1 MFGRNHQRMPSLEP
15 KPEIGRGAQR
25 LAGFVVFVL
34 GVAIIAD
41 TVRTSFVEGIASRR
55 SLAMLAILLP
65 VCLLAMRFGWRLL
78 LNRPNDYGSIMGPMA
93 WRIFG
98 VLLLIATG
106 VTAVFQLKSVG
117 SFSWRLLGLLAIAG
131 ACVAKAEH
139 MVKRGEITFDPSSRL

>member
-1 MFGRNHQRMPSLEP
+1 L
-15 KPEIGRGAQR
+15 
-25 LAGFVVFVL
+25 VVFVL

-41 TVRTSFVEGIASRR
+41 SVRICFVDGIASRR
-55 SLAMLAILLP
+55 SLAMLAFLLP

-106 VTAVFQLKSVG
+106 VTAAFQLKSVG